1 MAKKRYYEGDTR
13 RQMES
18 EGVSMIPKDRGI
30 AMMPQSV
37 AYREYPKPY
46 YNMPEGLNDTITGID
61 RQMRD
66 DMKYK
71 KPINSEKF

>member
-1 MAKKRYYEGDTR
+1 MAKYYDSMDAR
-13 RQMES
+13 RATERQDA
-18 EGVSMIPKDRGI
+18 GMIPGDRGI

-37 AYREYPKPY
+37 VYREYPKQY

-61 RQMRD
+61 RQVKD
-66 DMKYK
+66 DMRRK